1 MSRSSPATCEGA
13 RTRGA
18 VSVML
23 GARLRIM
30 KGCRASVYRCAET
43 VCKA

>member
-18 VSVML
+18 VSPFLIVAEM
-23 GARLRIM
+23 RLY
-30 KGCRASVYRCAET
+30 GLH
-43 VCKA
+43 VCTYL